1 MKKSLFLFLFLIR
14 TISAESFLVAIAS
27 NLEPLFEEAKK
38 IYKPNLEII
47 SGSSGK
53 LTLQIKNG
61 APYSVFISA
70 DSDLTENLYL
80 ENLADKKPIPFADA
94 YLVFISKANTKLK
107 DIQNSKIIGIPNPE
121 TSPFG
126 RAAKKILD
134 EMKLESIEKKLI
146 YVQSVSHGNH
156 LYESNL
162 VDSLFTSY
170 SYTILK
176 PEIQSEKIGKIRHS
190 LLFLKSCL
198 SEKENCSRFE
208 NFIHSKEFQKLLIKF
223 GYESL
228 LQNQ

>member
-1 MKKSLFLFLFLIR
+1 MKKIIFLFLFLYSKIF
-14 TISAESFLVAIAS
+14 ADSFLVAIAS
-27 NLEPLFEEAKK
+27 NLEPLFEESKK
-38 IYKPNLEII
+38 TYKPNLEII
-47 SGSSGK
+47 SASSGK
-53 LTLQIKNG
+53 LALQIKNG

-70 DSDLTENLYL
+70 DSDLTENLYT

-94 YLVFISKANTKLK
+94 YLVFISKANLKLK
-107 DIQNSKIIGIPNPE
+107 DIHNSKIIGIPNPE

-134 EMKLESIEKKLI
+134 EMKMDSLEKKFV

-156 LYESNL
+156 IYESNL

-176 PEIQSEKIGKIRHS
+176 PEIQSQKIAKIRHS
-190 LLFLKSCL
+190 LLFLKSC
-198 SEKENCSRFE
+198 SVKKENCAIFE
-208 NFIHSKEFQKLLIKF
+208 KFIYSYEFQILLKKY